1 VDTVFRVVLAV
12 LRDPRIDDFFS
23 AVVRDNRNQIR
34 QAVVLGLNDVQSA
47 EREALLATRPQGAI
61 HREYDRRHR

>member
-1 VDTVFRVVLAV
+1 V

-34 QAVVLGLNDVQSA
+34 QAVVLGLNDVSSA
-47 EREALLATRPQGAI
+47 EREALLPTRPQGAAR
-61 HREYDRRHR
+61 REYDRRHR